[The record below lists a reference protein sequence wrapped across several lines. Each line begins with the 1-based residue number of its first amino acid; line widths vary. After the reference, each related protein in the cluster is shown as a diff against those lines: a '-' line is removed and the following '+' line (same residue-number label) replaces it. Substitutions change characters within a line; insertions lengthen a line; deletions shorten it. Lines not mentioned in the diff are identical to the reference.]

1 MKTTIQQISLTLLVA
16 VVSLSVSA
24 QEMVVKGKVY
34 DVQDKSPLIGATVLE
49 KGTHNGT
56 VTDMNGEFS
65 LKTRK
70 GKILQFHYIGYTF
83 KEVKV
88 ESEWMEVCLQQ
99 DVALLEEMV
108 VIGYGTQNKVRNITG
123 AVTSLFQGRAAG
135 IQIRGRSQ
143 YDATVFPGYPYIVRE
158 ANTEEYESFREN
170 RFLSAEKQPLS
181 TFSLDVDA
189 ASYGNIRRMVNQGQ
203 MPPKD
208 AVRVEE
214 MVNYFSYN
222 YPQPTDG
229 HPVRIVTET
238 AVCPWN
244 KGHRLLR
251 IGVKAKEIPSETLPA
266 SNFVFLID
274 VSGSMYSAD
283 KLPLVKS
290 SMKLLVNNL
299 RPQDHVA
306 IVTYAGAAGEVLP
319 STSGADK
326 QKIMDA
332 LEGLQAGGSTAGGD
346 GIQLAYK
353 IAGKNFVKEGNNRVI
368 LCTDGDFNVG
378 VSTTEE
384 LESLIEAKRK
394 SGIFLTVLGYGMGN
408 YKDNKLQTL
417 AQKGNGNHAYI
428 DNLQEANKVVVNEF
442 GSTMHTIAKDVK
454 IQVEFNPA
462 FVNAYRL
469 IGYESRLLDDEDFND
484 DLKDAGELGP
494 GHTVTALYEI
504 VPVGVEAPVGSV
516 DPLKYQSSEKET
528 VTSKFTNNKELL
540 TVKLRYKKPDEEV
553 SRKMEIPVLAKD
565 LDKNPSEELNFI
577 MSVAM
582 FGQLLRDSDFKGDAT
597 YAKVVELARK
607 GLNDDPNGYRREF
620 IRLVEAVE
628 QLEK

>member
-1 MKTTIQQISLTLLVA
+1 MKTTIQKISLTLLS
-16 VVSLSVSA
+16 VVISLSVSA
-24 QEMVVKGKVY
+24 QEIVVKGKVS
-34 DVQDKSPLIGATVLE
+34 DAQDKSPLIGATVME
-49 KGTHNGT
+49 KNSKNG
-56 VTDMNGEFS
+56 VITDANGEFNI
-65 LKTRK
+65 KTRE
-70 GKILQFHYIGYTF
+70 GKILQIHYVGYKP

-88 ESEWMEVCLQQ
+88 KGERMDIYLEPDLV
-99 DVALLEEMV
+99 LLEEEIV
-108 VIGYGTQNKVRNITG
+108 VGYGKHSKLRNITG
-123 AVTSLFQGRAAG
+123 AVTSLFQGRASG
-135 IQIRGRSQ
+135 VHTQGRVQ
-143 YDATVFPGYPYIVRE
+143 YDMVVSPMYPFIGRE
-158 ANTEEYESFREN
+158 ANTEEYESLKEN
-170 RFLSAEKQPLS
+170 RFLSAVKQPLS

-189 ASYGNIRRMVNQGQ
+189 ASYGNIRRMINQGQ

-214 MVNYFSYN
+214 MINYFSYN

-229 HPVRIVTET
+229 HPVKIVTET

-244 KGHRLLR
+244 KDHQLLR
-251 IGVKAKEIPSETLPA
+251 IGVKAKEIPAEMLPA
-266 SNFVFLID
+266 TNFVFLID

-299 RPQDHVA
+299 RPQDRVA

-326 QKIMDA
+326 QKILDA
-332 LEGLQAGGSTAGGD
+332 LEGLQAGGSTAGGA

-353 IAGKNFVKEGNNRVI
+353 TAEKNFVKGGNNRVI

-378 VSTTEE
+378 VSTTEG

-428 DNLQEANKVVVNEF
+428 DNLQEANKVIVNEF

-469 IGYESRLLDDEDFND
+469 IGYETRLLNDEDFND

-504 VPVGVEAPVGSV
+504 VPVGVKAPLGKV
-516 DPLKYQSSEKET
+516 DPLKYQTPEKET
-528 VTSKFTNNKELL
+528 SVPKFTNSNELL
-540 TVKLRYKKPDEEV
+540 TVKLRYKKPDEDV
-553 SRKMEIPVLAKD
+553 SRKLEVPVLANKV
-565 LDKNPSEELNFI
+565 NTNVSEELNFI
-577 MSVAM
+577 MAVAM
-582 FGQLLRDSDFKGDAT
+582 FGQLLRDSDFKGDAS
-597 YAKVVELARK
+597 YAKVLELARN

-620 IRLVEAVE
+620 IRLVEAVQ